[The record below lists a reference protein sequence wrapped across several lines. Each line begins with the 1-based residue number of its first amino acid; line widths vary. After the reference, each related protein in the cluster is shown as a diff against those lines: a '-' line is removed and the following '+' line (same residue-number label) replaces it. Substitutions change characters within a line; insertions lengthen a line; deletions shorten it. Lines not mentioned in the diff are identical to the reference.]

1 MYLFNECFRT
11 GVFPSCFKIAKVIP
25 VYKGGDKNVLG
36 NYRPISLLPVVSR
49 LFEKLIVKRMVEF
62 LESKSFFNPNQFGF
76 RRGLSTEHAVLFL
89 TTFVSDALDNGM
101 KVASVF
107 LDIVKAFDCVDHFI
121 LIAKLENCGFR
132 GPFLEL
138 LSSFLKERTQYVQLG
153 DNVSSVSNV
162 KFGVPQGSV
171 LGPLLFLIF
180 INDLCRAFNMIS
192 YDLDI

>member
-1 MYLFNECFRT
+1 
-11 GVFPSCFKIAKVIP
+11 
-25 VYKGGDKNVLG
+25 
-36 NYRPISLLPVVSR
+36 
-49 LFEKLIVKRMVEF
+49 MVES

-76 RRGLSTEHAVLFL
+76 RKGLSTEHAVLFL
-89 TTFVSDALDNGM
+89 TTFVNDALDNGM

-121 LIAKLENCGFR
+121 LIAKLENYGFR

-153 DNVSSVSNV
+153 DNVSSVSSV

-192 YDLDI
+192 YDLDIGCDGEKVIVPALRMTLI